1 MNVLIWLYKWMFSPS
16 DDTKNRKV
24 IPSHTKDCVRI
35 IPSTNKN
42 ITSNSVTTSPVT
54 DNISMN
60 SLGHLPR
67 FVSEDNVVSLLDLI
81 NRELYVGKFQ
91 NSSLSHMLY
100 SIVKDIK
107 NYKKLSHNQLEYIK
121 SLNREQL
128 YFLFMLSN
136 QMIENLEAALN
147 KVGSS
152 KYVTSSI

>member
-1 MNVLIWLYKWMFSPS
+1 
-16 DDTKNRKV
+16 
-24 IPSHTKDCVRI
+24 
-35 IPSTNKN
+35 
-42 ITSNSVTTSPVT
+42 
-54 DNISMN
+54 MN